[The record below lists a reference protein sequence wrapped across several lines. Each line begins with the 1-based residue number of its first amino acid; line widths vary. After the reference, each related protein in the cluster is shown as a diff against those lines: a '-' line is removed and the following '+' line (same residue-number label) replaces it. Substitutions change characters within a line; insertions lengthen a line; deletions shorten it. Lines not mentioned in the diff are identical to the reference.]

1 MRKRWKI
8 GGLIL
13 IAGLI
18 VIQFFQPEKNQGSK
32 SMETDLIAVVSIP
45 DSLAVILRKAC
56 YDCHSNHTAYPWY
69 NKISPLSWYIHK
81 HVKEGKADLNLSL
94 FGTLDKAAKIGALSD
109 IYDVVEAGTMPLQ
122 GFLIIH
128 KDAKLS
134 EDEIEAICNWA
145 DQTSLSVMKE

>member
-1 MRKRWKI
+1 MRKRLKI

-13 IAGLI
+13 LAGLI

-32 SMETDLIAVVSIP
+32 SLETDLIAVVSIP

-81 HVKEGKADLNLSL
+81 HVKEGKADLNMSL
-94 FGTLDKAAKIGALSD
+94 FGTLDKAGKVSALSD
-109 IYDVVEAGTMPLQ
+109 IYDAVEAGTMPLQ
-122 GFLIIH
+122 SFLIIH

-134 EDEIEAICNWA
+134 EDEIEAICNWT
-145 DQTSLSVMKE
+145 DRTSLSILKE